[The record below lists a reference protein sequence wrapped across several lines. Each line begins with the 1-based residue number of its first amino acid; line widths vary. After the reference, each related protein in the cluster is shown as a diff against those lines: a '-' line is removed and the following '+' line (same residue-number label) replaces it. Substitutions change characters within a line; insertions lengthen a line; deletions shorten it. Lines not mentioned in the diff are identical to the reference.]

1 MHIICTRYAHTASAF
16 LVFFGLQA
24 SKSGYFRPLGSYMPN
39 KRDENK
45 VNVNAW
51 LNKEAKDAL
60 TLIAARSRR
69 SRAQTIELLVMA
81 EAHRLLEESGDL
93 KANQE
98 LYSLI
103 EKYIQEDHKSDDQ

>member
-1 MHIICTRYAHTASAF
+1 
-16 LVFFGLQA
+16 
-24 SKSGYFRPLGSYMPN
+24 MPN

-60 TLIAARSRR
+60 SVIAARSRR

-81 EAHRLLEESGDL
+81 EAHRLLEESSDS

-103 EKYIQEDHKSDDQ
+103 EKYIRESPKSDDQ

>member
-1 MHIICTRYAHTASAF
+1 
-16 LVFFGLQA
+16 
-24 SKSGYFRPLGSYMPN
+24 MPN

-60 TLIAARSRR
+60 SLIAARSRR

-81 EAHRLLEESGDL
+81 EAHRLLEESGDS

-103 EKYIQEDHKSDDQ
+103 EKYIRESPKSDDQ

>member
-1 MHIICTRYAHTASAF
+1 
-16 LVFFGLQA
+16 
-24 SKSGYFRPLGSYMPN
+24 MPN

-60 TLIAARSRR
+60 TVIAARSRR

-81 EAHRLLEESGDL
+81 EAHRLLEESGDS
-93 KANQE
+93 KSNQE

-103 EKYIQEDHKSDDQ
+103 EKYIQESPKSDDQ

>member
-1 MHIICTRYAHTASAF
+1 MHTICTRYAHTASAF
-16 LVFFGLQA
+16 LVFFGLQE
-24 SKSGYFRPLGSYMPN
+24 SKSGYFRLLGSYMPN

-60 TLIAARSRR
+60 SLIAARSRR

-81 EAHRLLEESGDL
+81 EAHRLLEESNDS
-93 KANQE
+93 KSNQE

-103 EKYIQEDHKSDDQ
+103 QKYIQEYPKSDDQ